1 MESPQGGR
9 AREFTSS
16 NDMAFGP
23 AESFNMQ
30 LLMAGMLRSTCPGN
44 DELWNALC
52 VNSRYCQHSFTP
64 PFIQERVMATRSGEN
79 QLMPS
84 CILQRSR
91 SPNSSFW
98 VVFICFLAVRVLARS
113 HLVSASAS
121 FLHTCGKN
129 PAQREANSFAVK
141 AVDTYYDSSLP
152 NKGPELCKY
161 LRLRYRVKHFC

>member
-91 SPNSSFW
+91 SPNSSRFGWSLFVFLLSGFW
-98 VVFICFLAVRVLARS
+98 LAPT
-113 HLVSASAS
+113 S
-121 FLHTCGKN
+121 FLLPPPFCTRAAKILPSERQTVCG
-129 PAQREANSFAVK
+129 QS
-141 AVDTYYDSSLP
+141 
-152 NKGPELCKY
+152 C
-161 LRLRYRVKHFC
+161 RYIL